1 MKPAQSKMPAKHWL
15 FLILL
20 FAFLLRAGTAVWLG
34 NKMEVLEAGG
44 THDQVSYDML
54 AYRLAHGYGFT
65 FPQAWYPW
73 VPPDT
78 PTSYYSGTMV
88 LHLALIYQLFG
99 YNPLIPRL
107 LYALLGTLIVF
118 LIYRLGKRLF
128 GERAALCAA
137 LLAAVYA
144 YLVLYSATL
153 LTETPFILFLLLA
166 IDQTYALAPKPAI
179 GGFVLLGV
187 GLAGAVLFRMAV
199 LPYVVVLLFWLLWK
213 RRRQRL
219 TAGQRQPFPLWQIL
233 IPVAIL
239 VAAVLPWTVRNY
251 GLYGRFMLLESQFG
265 HVFWNGNHPDRPADW
280 GEVGWVAPLPADL
293 TGLNEADLTYELLAR
308 GQQELLSNPVRFLR
322 LTLGRARVFFMFW
335 PSASSSLMSNLG
347 RVLSFGICLPF
358 MLAGLVLS
366 RRRWRELLPLYLFLV
381 IHLGVYLSSWV
392 MIRYRVPADAVLLLF
407 AGLTWSLI
415 LEWAP
420 FKKLRLR
427 PTSA

>member
-1 MKPAQSKMPAKHWL
+1 MNLRLLNLSSRHWL
-15 FLILL
+15 WLILL
-20 FAFLLRAGTAVWLG
+20 LSFLLRAGTAIWLG

-88 LHLALIYQLFG
+88 LHLALIYQIFG

-128 GERAALCAA
+128 DERAALLAA
-137 LLAAVYA
+137 LAAAVYA

-166 IDQTYALAPKPAI
+166 LDQAYQLWQEPKPRS
-179 GGFVLLGV
+179 FFMLGV

-199 LPYVVVLLFWLLWK
+199 LPFVVVLIIWLVLEL
-213 RRRQRL
+213 RRQRKRYP
-219 TAGQRQPFPLWQIL
+219 AWHIL
-233 IPVAIL
+233 IPCGLMVVA
-239 VAAVLPWTVRNY
+239 VAPWTLRNY
-251 GLYGRFMLLESQFG
+251 DLYGRFMLLESQFG
-265 HVFWNGNHPDRPADW
+265 HVFWNGNHPDRPSDW
-280 GEVGWVAPLPADL
+280 GEVGWVASIPLDLAD
-293 TGLNEADLTYELLAR
+293 LNEADLTYELLAR
-308 GQQELLSNPVRFLR
+308 GQQEVLTHPERFLR

-347 RVLSFGICLPF
+347 RVLSFGLFLPL
-358 MLAGLVLS
+358 MLAGLALS
-366 RRRWRELLPLYLFLV
+366 RQSWRKLLPLYLFLA

-407 AGLTWSLI
+407 AGLTLSRI
-415 LEWAP
+415 LAWDP
-420 FKKLRLR
+420 LKKLLPR